1 MILAK
6 HGTENYNTRLCTKGN
21 VTRIEEGTFPAINP
35 FRIET
40 IYRAVADSDPNIIK
54 YWIEEFR
61 AFSNK
66 VRVSKKHKET
76 FSVILANLKLSYISK
91 RPILHSRN
99 TSNGNKLIIE
109 LVDFLVHKGFINLV
123 IGKNNEYQNQSSWFV
138 PSNEYERES
147 ERVQIRIELA
157 KGSNFLCLR
166 NEEKEDIVIPS
177 RTLQTSQLIS
187 QLSLPVV
194 TYNQLWLNNAATL
207 NGNHV
212 SPFCRRIFKRNLNL
226 GGRFYGGAL
235 SHVNMPKADRRKIL
249 INGEPTIEPDYKSLH
264 FSLLY
269 SMVGV
274 DMFTLFDDPYEGIKG
289 YGRKLIKALS
299 VRFVNSEMDVLKRN
313 ITRSGNANIQQI
325 AEYKSQEKWLTENQR
340 NAVEGFIENVP
351 LNTEGT
357 DVVNALFDRHPM
369 IKELLKE
376 PDIGLKLQRLDSDIM
391 ADCLLI
397 LTSKS
402 IPVLPVHDS
411 IRCKL
416 SDLSEVVRA
425 MKTAYRKHTKFHP
438 IIDTPN

>member
-1 MILAK
+1 MILAE
-6 HGTENYNTRLCTKGN
+6 HGTENYTTRLCTKGN
-21 VTRIEEGTFPAINP
+21 VTRIEEGTFPAFNP

-40 IYRAVADSDPNIIK
+40 IYTAVADNDPNIIT
-54 YWIEEFR
+54 YWVEEFR
-61 AFSNK
+61 AFTNK
-66 VRVSKKHKET
+66 VRVSKKHKEM
-76 FSVILANLKLSYISK
+76 FSAILANLKISYLSK

-109 LVDFLVHKGFINLV
+109 LVDFLAHKGFINLV
-123 IGKNNEYQNQSSWFV
+123 IGKNNEYQNQSSWFI

-147 ERVQIRIELA
+147 ERVQIRIELG

-166 NEEKEDIVIPS
+166 NEEKDDIPIPS
-177 RTLQTSQLIS
+177 GTLKASQLIS
-187 QLSLPVV
+187 LLSLSIVA
-194 TYNQLWLNNAATL
+194 YNQLWLNNSATL

-212 SPFCRRIFKRNLNL
+212 SPFCRRIFKRELNL

-235 SHVNMPKADRRKIL
+235 SHVNMPKSDRKKIL

-264 FSLLY
+264 FALLY

-274 DMFTLFDDPYEGIKG
+274 NMFTLFDDPYDGIKG
-289 YGRKLIKALS
+289 YDRKLIKALS
-299 VRFVNSEMDVLKRN
+299 VRFVNSEMGVLKRN

-325 AEYKSQEKWLTENQR
+325 AESKNQEKWLTENQR

-351 LNTEGT
+351 LNTKGA
-357 DVVNALFDRHPM
+357 DIVNALFDRHPM
-369 IKELLKE
+369 IAGLLRK

-397 LTSKS
+397 LTSKG

-411 IRCKL
+411 IRCRV
-416 SDLSEVVRA
+416 SDLSEVVQA
-425 MKTAYRKHTKFHP
+425 MKTAYKNHTKFLP
-438 IIDTPN
+438 IIDIPN